1 MMRTHIQPTGSIA
14 RLPGLL
20 ADLRVH
26 RAERTSA
33 GQLASLLEQVHSATR
48 DAEKLVLGRSQPD
61 LNGSLEPGSWSV
73 AECFDHLAQTTRA
86 FLPAICSAVGAAP
99 NLTAN
104 RPLRTGAF
112 ARLFIRNLEPPYRL
126 RYKVLA
132 QIAPQRR
139 DFEAA
144 WDGFMESQAQ
154 LSEVVGSAAG
164 LAIDRVRIK
173 SPVYAR
179 ISYNVYGALRILTA
193 HERRH
198 IWQVQQIL
206 KARDRGQAP
215 GPARGNVA

>member
-1 MMRTHIQPTGSIA
+1 
-14 RLPGLL
+14 
-20 ADLRVH
+20 
-26 RAERTSA
+26 
-33 GQLASLLEQVHSATR
+33 
-48 DAEKLVLGRSQPD
+48 
-61 LNGSLEPGSWSV
+61 
-73 AECFDHLAQTTRA
+73 
-86 FLPAICSAVGAAP
+86 
-99 NLTAN
+99 
-104 RPLRTGAF
+104 
-112 ARLFIRNLEPPYRL
+112 
-126 RYKVLA
+126 
-132 QIAPQRR
+132 
-139 DFEAA
+139 
-144 WDGFMESQAQ
+144 MESQAQ